1 MDISRDSL
9 DLRTKEQKQDSAK
22 KVVLESIKDV
32 LEGAGL
38 SMEDYSFS
46 LFKKSSV
53 KAPPNIQLFQTAAYI
68 AATSLTPS
76 ANKILMYLL
85 SLSEFENFI
94 SIDQRTLNEELN
106 ISLSSAEKAIKELT
120 DNGIIIKIKHPSD
133 KRRNDYFLNP
143 MQAWKG
149 KTLNRKI
156 AITKL
161 QQENM
166 NQLSLFGED
175 LFQNQIREN
184 EEIKA
189 KKPSYKL
196 NTLNLKEI
204 DIQAEEEDENPN
216 DYE

>member
-1 MDISRDSL
+1 M
-9 DLRTKEQKQDSAK
+9 
-22 KVVLESIKDV
+22 V
-32 LEGAGL
+32 
-38 SMEDYSFS
+38 
-46 LFKKSSV
+46 FKKSSV

-156 AITKL
+156 AITKKIPK
-161 QQENM
+161 NT
-166 NQLSLFGED
+166 
-175 LFQNQIREN
+175 I
-184 EEIKA
+184 A
-189 KKPSYKL
+189 KRGLPV
-196 NTLNLKEI
+196 I
-204 DIQAEEEDENPN
+204 
-216 DYE
+216 